1 MKAVR
6 DNVQSGQL
14 LTFSLVAGRLSL
26 LTGIEFQDRCR
37 INTANAPGG
46 ILDVDGSNTNGN
58 RLNTITYTDSGGY
71 RTPRY
76 VVLRGDSLE
85 IRKVITPWINRAEHS
100 VLLW

>member
-1 MKAVR
+1 VKAVR

-14 LTFSLVAGRLSL
+14 LTLSLVAGRLSR
-26 LTGIEFQDRCR
+26 LTGIEFQDRGR

-58 RLNTITYTDSGGY
+58 ILNTITYTNSGGY
-71 RTPRY
+71 EHQVCRSAR
-76 VVLRGDSLE
+76 VISFE

-100 VLLW
+100 VV

>member
-14 LTFSLVAGRLSL
+14 LTLSLVAGSLSR
-26 LTGIEFQDRCR
+26 LTGIEFQDRGR

-58 RLNTITYTDSGGY
+58 TLNTITYTGSGGY
-71 RTPRY
+71 GTPSMSFCA
-76 VVLRGDSLE
+76 GDFL
-85 IRKVITPWINRAEHS
+85 
-100 VLLW
+100 